1 MPIDVSKLE
10 FHRAGYDIH
19 KQPVLVQKPLPA
31 EFATASPVSR
41 LSYRRAVENEE
52 QEVVAA
58 AKYAT
63 MPDRPVGYRQMSA
76 ASRRAW
82 WLLNEPKR

>member
-1 MPIDVSKLE
+1 MIDISDLK
-10 FHRAGYDIH
+10 HHIAGRDA
-19 KQPVLVQKPLPA
+19 QGRPVLVQKPLPA
-31 EFATASPVSR
+31 EFSTASAVSR

-82 WLLNEPKR
+82 WILNEPKR